1 MLFRSYSQHTQRYGI
16 YFNYTANSGAF
27 NVTKYLKDKETA
39 RFENAKQ
46 DVVQPGYGQYE
57 NDEDH
62 NMQESNSVGQTSDGT
77 SRYAKA
83 GGYFIY
89 TMKTAPNEEN
99 VLEVTFRGSDEGKS
113 IKISVDGTV
122 VYDEVLSFSKA
133 RAAVSDTDEYTVR
146 IPVSADMIGDKTKV
160 DVKFES
166 GKADEDSAAV
176 YNFIY
181 MTKAYSTD
189 TSLELTSSEGTV
201 TKADEEAEEN
211 RKPH

>member
-1 MLFRSYSQHTQRYGI
+1 MDSGEYRCKAYFCTALQPQRYGI

-89 TMKTAPNEEN
+89 TMKTAPNEDN
-99 VLEVTFRGSDEGKS
+99 VLEVTFRGADEGNPLKS
-113 IKISVDGTV
+113 LLMESLFMMKFFPSQRQGQP
-122 VYDEVLSFSKA
+122 FP
-133 RAAVSDTDEYTVR
+133 
-146 IPVSADMIGDKTKV
+146 IPMSI
-160 DVKFES
+160 
-166 GKADEDSAAV
+166 
-176 YNFIY
+176 
-181 MTKAYSTD
+181 
-189 TSLELTSSEGTV
+189 
-201 TKADEEAEEN
+201 
-211 RKPH
+211 P